1 MIKFFKKYPKMIL
14 FLSLMILM
22 GASYGIYLHWY
33 NHKNEENQKLY
44 DDLSQEAWT
53 SISDDKAT
61 SGSKQLNNGSTDS
74 TTSEN
79 NANEDNQIDEFLNGC
94 GDKAFYEKYVISK
107 PDLKQYRDINHD
119 VVGYLSI
126 PETIISY
133 PILQDAEDN
142 DYYLKHNIDGSKGY
156 PGCIYIENYNHKDF
170 EDSATVIYGHNMKND
185 TMFGTLDEYREPE
198 YREKNK
204 YIFIYTDNYIKIY
217 EVVACSVYSSDHLL
231 SHDFEMDENDHWS
244 FNALSEDDQ
253 VQIYEKLKAFKA
265 NNSYFDGEGLTQDD
279 KCIALAT
286 CSGENRYV
294 VLGKLIYN
302 ITL

>member
-1 MIKFFKKYPKMIL
+1 
-14 FLSLMILM
+14 MILM

-107 PDLKQYRDINHD
+107 PDLEQYRNINCD

-133 PILQDAEDN
+133 PILQDTEDN
-142 DYYLKHNIDGSKGY
+142 DYYLHHNIDGSKGY

-170 EDSATVIYGHNMKND
+170 EDSAPVIYGHNMKND
-185 TMFGTLDEYREPE
+185 TMFGT
-198 YREKNK
+198 
-204 YIFIYTDNYIKIY
+204 
-217 EVVACSVYSSDHLL
+217 
-231 SHDFEMDENDHWS
+231 
-244 FNALSEDDQ
+244 
-253 VQIYEKLKAFKA
+253 
-265 NNSYFDGEGLTQDD
+265 
-279 KCIALAT
+279 
-286 CSGENRYV
+286 
-294 VLGKLIYN
+294 
-302 ITL
+302 